1 MFALLLGKLKVLIRL
16 DKGIQWN
23 PFIIDTIVNQH
34 FVPYSELRGFWY
46 IFGRHCMRDWAVEPN
61 MAAFWNFPLLY
72 TGREG

>member
-1 MFALLLGKLKVLIRL
+1 MFALLLGKLKVLIKL

-34 FVPYSELRGFWY
+34 FVPYSELRGLWY
-46 IFGRHCMRDWAVEPN
+46 IFDRYCMCDWAVESN
-61 MAAFWNFPLLY
+61 MAVFWNFPLLY

>member
-1 MFALLLGKLKVLIRL
+1 MFGLLLGKLKVLIKL

-34 FVPYSELRGFWY
+34 FVPYSELRDLWY
-46 IFGRHCMRDWAVEPN
+46 IFGRHSMCDWAVEPN
-61 MAAFWNFPLLY
+61 MAVFWNFPLLY